1 MDESKRV
8 LIQAPLALL
17 CDFFYF
23 SNIGSNRQP
32 AVSFELL
39 LHFTFRLLLQAVPTA
54 KGQALADDY
63 FIKFFRTVNSYAV
76 LFCCFTDELILILFR
91 TVFFRV
97 PRLTSMWSKF
107 SSPLPETLSRD
118 FLKLIPSLRY
128 GYTEACVYEHVNL
141 FTLFRV

>member
-1 MDESKRV
+1 MDESKR
-8 LIQAPLALL
+8 
-17 CDFFYF
+17 
-23 SNIGSNRQP
+23 
-32 AVSFELL
+32 
-39 LHFTFRLLLQAVPTA
+39 AVPTA

-107 SSPLPETLSRD
+107 SSPLPETLSRLSESD
-118 FLKLIPSLRY
+118 SKPEDRVVNIRKDQ
-128 GYTEACVYEHVNL
+128 GAEASSQKSACCG
-141 FTLFRV
+141 T